1 MPWIV
6 AQPLEKI
13 MICPLPATAEG
24 IGGAGKKSHITK
36 TELNNSQIE
45 IVPRRII
52 YISTI

>member
-24 IGGAGKKSHITK
+24 IGGAGKK
-36 TELNNSQIE
+36 
-45 IVPRRII
+45 
-52 YISTI
+52 ISYNKN